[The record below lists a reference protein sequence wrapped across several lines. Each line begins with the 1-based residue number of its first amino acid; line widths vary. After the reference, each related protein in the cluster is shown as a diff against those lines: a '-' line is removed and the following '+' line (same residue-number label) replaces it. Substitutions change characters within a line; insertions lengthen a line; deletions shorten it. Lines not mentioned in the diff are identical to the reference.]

1 MRRLLR
7 IKMWGQMRMTESKIL
22 KKEKVKKIKEKDIVQ
37 RDLNKTRSMWTGNP
51 ADFTK
56 EEYS

>member
-1 MRRLLR
+1 
-7 IKMWGQMRMTESKIL
+7 MRMTESKIL

-37 RDLNKTRSMWTGNP
+37 RDLNKTRSMWTGNL